1 MLFSYLCLSPLF
13 YLCIPK
19 LPLLFLFSLIFL
31 SFPLLIFCFLPV
43 IPSFSS
49 SPPSI
54 FLYSF
59 FLASISLYLLFFFFA
74 TTLSH
79 QSLYPNFFLLLKSVS
94 YHRFLYYS
102 FQCIAFSFIVSP
114 FWFSACLISSVASL
128 YFSIASLF

>member
-54 FLYSF
+54 FLYSL

-74 TTLSH
+74 TTLYPT
-79 QSLYPNFFLLLKSVS
+79 SLYILTSSSFLNLFLIIASCTIRFNVSHSLSLSLLPGFLPVLFLL
-94 YHRFLYYS
+94 
-102 FQCIAFSFIVSP
+102 
-114 FWFSACLISSVASL
+114 
-128 YFSIASLF
+128 